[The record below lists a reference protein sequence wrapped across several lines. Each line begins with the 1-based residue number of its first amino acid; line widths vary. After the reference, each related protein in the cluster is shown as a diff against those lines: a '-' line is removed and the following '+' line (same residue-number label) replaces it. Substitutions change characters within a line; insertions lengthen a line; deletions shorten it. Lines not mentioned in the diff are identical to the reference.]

1 MTKHDYHWTFG
12 HGVHISFPGGGP
24 PVNQPN
30 HVFSSNEGCATYS
43 DSNGGVLFYTEGQ
56 RLYDAANTIINLPPA
71 PSLGG
76 TSSSAHAAIIV
87 PPAGGGSLYHILTTG
102 DWDSGGGNVGPLTH
116 TSVKVSP
123 GTPPAVTIV
132 SGPTKLTGF
141 GPQRAAEKLAAIPH
155 VDCNKYWVVSID
167 IKTGP
172 AGGVTGV
179 GTFYA
184 MLIDSDAGP
193 TAGPKTVSQ
202 PYPYPVATSGYC
214 IKFSPDGKLL
224 AITDAT
230 TVDILNFDRSTGA
243 VTAHSQIDQIPT
255 PDRAYGVEFSPNGLY
270 LYFTGLN
277 SGYIKRHAV
286 GPPTTPFSL
295 TSQIAVWPTPGPPH
309 NYKVGSLQLA
319 PNGKIYGTKVGQTSL
334 FEIGLPDSSTAT
346 AGGVGFNMVATTS
359 GGVPLTLTA
368 KPSLGLPTFTRIADD
383 CADNCRNLAAMVD
396 EQVAQTPKVNALR
409 PCDKSQ
415 PVEKP
420 PCAPLD
426 LPRIAP
432 WTSIRWGD
440 SKCDCIE
447 GDDTEVMH
455 LTVCNPYR
463 NLTLSNLTVHQL
475 LVVDMNGNPPA
486 LLPDGSPS
494 VQLVP
499 IGPYCFDDLAPC
511 TCITRQ
517 FVLRLR
523 GAVPGPYRILI
534 RGICFDACFH
544 GDEED
549 CFIFDVCKD

>member
-12 HGVHISFPGGGP
+12 HGVHISFPGGGA

-30 HVFSSNEGCATYS
+30 HAFSSNEGCAAFS
-43 DSNGGVLFYTEGQ
+43 DSNGNLLFYTDG
-56 RLYDAANTIINLPPA
+56 RDLYGTASNVPIN
-71 PSLGG
+71 SQTLGG
-76 TSSSAHAAIIV
+76 TSSSAHSAIIV
-87 PPAGGGSLYHILTTG
+87 PPAGGGSRYHILTTG
-102 DWDSGGGNVGPLTH
+102 DWDSGGNIGPLTH
-116 TSVKVSP
+116 TSVAVGI
-123 GTPPAVTIV
+123 GTPPPVTIV

-155 VDCNKYWVVSID
+155 VDCNKYWVVSLEVA
-167 IKTGP
+167 TGP
-172 AGGVTGV
+172 GQQSGP
-179 GTFYA
+179 GTFYS
-184 MLIDSDAGP
+184 MLIHSDAGP
-193 TAGPKTVSQ
+193 TPGSNTVSQ
-202 PYPYPVATSGYC
+202 PYPYPVATHGYC
-214 IKFSPDGKLL
+214 TKFSPDGKLL
-224 AITDAT
+224 AVASAT
-230 TVDILNFDRSTGA
+230 SIDILNFDRSTGA
-243 VTAHSQIDQIPT
+243 VTAHSQIDQISDPNR
-255 PDRAYGVEFSPNGLY
+255 PYGVEFSPNGLY
-270 LYFTGLN
+270 LYFTGLD
-277 SGYIKRHAV
+277 SGYINRHTI
-286 GPPTTPFSL
+286 GLSQSPPTTPFSS

-334 FEIGLPDSSTAT
+334 FEIGLPDSPTAT
-346 AGGVGFNMVATTS
+346 AGGVGFNMVATTT
-359 GGVPLTLTA
+359 GGAPLTLTA

-383 CADNCRNLAAMVD
+383 CADNCRNLAALVD
-396 EQVAQTPKVNALR
+396 EQIAQTPKVNTLR

-440 SKCDCIE
+440 SNCDCIE

-475 LVVDMNGNPPA
+475 LVVDMNGNPPP

-494 VQLVP
+494 IQLVP

-511 TCITRQ
+511 TCVTRQ

-523 GAVPGPYRILI
+523 GAVPGPYRILVK
-534 RGICFDACFH
+534 GICFDACFH
-544 GDEED
+544 GDEQD
-549 CFIFDVCKD
+549 CFIFNVCKD